1 MRVVAAAV
9 VQQGRLLIVSK
20 RAAPDVFYLPG
31 GKPDGDE
38 PERTTLARDLVEE
51 LCAAPMDA
59 MPYLVVEAMAA
70 LEQVPMRLSV
80 YRCTLSAAPRRAA
93 EIAKTAWTTGVDA
106 HVERLA
112 PAIRDHVVP
121 RMLADGLLGRG
132 AAT

>member
-1 MRVVAAAV
+1 
-9 VQQGRLLIVSK
+9 
-20 RAAPDVFYLPG
+20 
-31 GKPDGDE
+31 
-38 PERTTLARDLVEE
+38 
-51 LCAAPMDA
+51 MDA